1 MPFAKREGYL
11 ARAVRPGNFSAVTG
25 ACQMVRRDVFEQ
37 VGGYNE
43 EFAVGFNDAD
53 FCLRVW
59 EAGYRTIFTPYAE
72 LYHYEFTSR
81 GREEANEKS
90 CAAGSANRPCSCS
103 AGRSSSSTATP
114 GSGQTYLPRTSTSR
128 FSAK

>member
-43 EFAVGFNDAD
+43 EFAVGF
-53 FCLRVW
+53 VSV
-59 EAGYRTIFTPYAE
+59 GII
-72 LYHYEFTSR
+72 
-81 GREEANEKS
+81 
-90 CAAGSANRPCSCS
+90 
-103 AGRSSSSTATP
+103 
-114 GSGQTYLPRTSTSR
+114 
-128 FSAK
+128 

>member
-1 MPFAKREGYL
+1 M
-11 ARAVRPGNFSAVTG
+11 TG

-81 GREEANEKS
+81 GRERGQRGK
-90 CAAGSANRPCSCS
+90 
-103 AGRSSSSTATP
+103 ATP
-114 GSGQTYLPRTSTSR
+114 LETRTGTVHAALAGV
-128 FSAK
+128 FLDG

>member
-11 ARAVRPGNFSAVTG
+11 ARAVRPGNYSAVTG

-37 VGGYNE
+37 VGGYNG

-81 GREEANEKS
+81 GR
-90 CAAGSANRPCSCS
+90 
-103 AGRSSSSTATP
+103 
-114 GSGQTYLPRTSTSR
+114 
-128 FSAK
+128 